1 MPGEL
6 LLKQLMPRYWF
17 AAHLHVKFAALVKH
31 GAPTTETVAGETSA
45 PVDGTEGASEAPE
58 ESKPTITNTTKF
70 LALDK
75 CVPSRD
81 FLQVGWSWLRL

>member
-1 MPGEL
+1 
-6 LLKQLMPRYWF
+6 MPRYWF

-31 GAPTTETVAGETSA
+31 GAPNGDAAAGEAVAPVAGSA
-45 PVDGTEGASEAPE
+45 EGAAATSDEA
-58 ESKPTITNTTKF
+58 KPTVTNTTRF

-81 FLQVGWSWLRL
+81 FLQVRSFWFRL